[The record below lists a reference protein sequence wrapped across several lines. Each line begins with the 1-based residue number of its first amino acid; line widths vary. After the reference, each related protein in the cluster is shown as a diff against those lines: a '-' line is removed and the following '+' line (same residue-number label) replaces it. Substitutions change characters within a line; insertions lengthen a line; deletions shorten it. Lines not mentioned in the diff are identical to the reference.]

1 MASQD
6 WFDKDFYKVLGVD
19 KSVSAADLKKTYRK
33 LARQY
38 HPDSNPGDAKA
49 EAKFK
54 EISEAYSVLNDPEQ
68 REEYDQIRAMGSGA
82 RFSAPGAGAGGG
94 FDDVFSRFGQGR
106 QAPSGGFDDFFTM
119 FDQQGG
125 GFGSGRFG
133 QTTGGF
139 RGFGGPQKGA
149 DVSARTTL
157 DFVTAAKGETITLAG
172 EDNVPFK
179 VKIPAGVSDGQKIRL
194 RGRGRKSPD
203 GGESGDIVVTVAV
216 RPTRSSRA
224 TDSTCA
230 SPCRSPSPRPLSVRR
245 SRFRRSAAT
254 PCACAWPPAPPRDAC
269 CASRVADLD
278 HQGHRRP
285 ARRGP
290 GRGAHASRR
299 RRARGPRAVPR
310 TGAERESP
318 RRPHGQGAIDTRAS
332 PRFSASDTTGCR
344 EPGTR
349 IRHDERGEDV
359 SEREIDEDAPIFAIA
374 AAAELSNM
382 HPQTLRQ
389 YDRLGLVV
397 PARTQGGSRR
407 YSSRHVQQLRE
418 VARLSGEG
426 MSLPAIARLL
436 ALEERVHELARRV
449 NDLERQ
455 LTIERQSRPGAPRLR
470 GRATGSVVTLR
481 HGARVRR
488 ATDIVLWRPR
498 DMHGD

>member
-82 RFSAPGAGAGGG
+82 RFSAPGAGGGGG

-149 DVSARTTL
+149 DVTARTTL

-216 RPTRSSRA
+216 RPHPVFTRDGLNLRLTVPVTFTEAALGA
-224 TDSTCA
+224 TIEVPTLGGD
-230 SPCRSPSPRPLSVRR
+230 PVRL
-245 SRFRRSAAT
+245 
-254 PCACAWPPAPPRDAC
+254 
-269 CASRVADLD
+269 RVAPGTPSGRVL
-278 HQGHRRP
+278 RVK
-285 ARRGP
+285 
-290 GRGAHASRR
+290 GRGIETTKGSGDLLAEVQVAVPTHLDDA
-299 RRARGPRAVPR
+299 AREALERFHELEPKENPRADLM
-310 TGAERESP
+310 AK
-318 RRPHGQGAIDTRAS
+318 
-332 PRFSASDTTGCR
+332 
-344 EPGTR
+344 
-349 IRHDERGEDV
+349 
-359 SEREIDEDAPIFAIA
+359 
-374 AAAELSNM
+374 
-382 HPQTLRQ
+382 
-389 YDRLGLVV
+389 
-397 PARTQGGSRR
+397 AR
-407 YSSRHVQQLRE
+407 
-418 VARLSGEG
+418 
-426 MSLPAIARLL
+426 
-436 ALEERVHELARRV
+436 
-449 NDLERQ
+449 
-455 LTIERQSRPGAPRLR
+455 
-470 GRATGSVVTLR
+470 
-481 HGARVRR
+481 
-488 ATDIVLWRPR
+488 
-498 DMHGD
+498 